1 MGILGRRRRLINQ
14 ERKYTKNIREKI
26 MEIIAYNVKST
37 LNLIDCDTKSDTPM
51 YMNTKL
57 SARKLAASKNCKNI
71 HANLCKLMPTSFVSD
86 CDCSD
91 RLLYV

>member
-1 MGILGRRRRLINQ
+1 
-14 ERKYTKNIREKI
+14 

-37 LNLIDCDTKSDTPM
+37 LNFIDCDTNRDTPM

-57 SARKLAASKNCKNI
+57 SAKKLAASKNWKTFMQI
-71 HANLCKLMPTSFVSD
+71 YANDTPTSFVSD

-91 RLLYV
+91 RLLNV